1 VDAEPNR
8 AASTREQWEQQ
19 ADRMLAAVRPYA
31 APGKGLIHLPGP
43 ESRSG
48 RWSDGLEGFARTF
61 LLAGFRLS
69 AAEPGSDPNLER
81 LAAWY
86 AAGLETGA
94 DPDSTGRWP
103 TLAEVG
109 QAKVECASIALA
121 LHESR
126 RWIWD
131 TLSPRARVN
140 LVTWMSG
147 MLGTPVPDNNWVWFR
162 AVTEAFLRSVG
173 GPWSKDDIEYAQ
185 ARTEDWYAGE
195 GWYSD
200 GEPAP
205 GELRNFDYY
214 NGWALHFY
222 PLWYCRI
229 SGPDAEPGLLD
240 RYRARLRRYLDDARH
255 LVGADG
261 APLMQGRSLT
271 YRFAMLAPFWAG
283 AVFDATVLPPG
294 QTRRLA
300 NSVLRYFVRSGAFD
314 ERGLLPIGWHGP
326 FEAMREDYSGSGSPY
341 WASKGFA
348 GLVLPPD
355 HPAWTAAEEPLP
367 IERGDFT
374 RTLRRAAWIV
384 SGTKS
389 DGVVRVAQHG
399 ADHSPTSRLVLDEP
413 VYARHGYSTHA
424 APEYRAHYPLD
435 SHIALIAPDG
445 RASHRRPA
453 RPMYLGDGVA
463 VSRHRV
469 HWWRGQGPLPN
480 YGRGAPGEA
489 EFDLGPWLTTASAVH
504 GPLEVR
510 LARIDPWP
518 EDPVPGHPHA
528 PDAATAASSGPWR
541 LRFGGWALAGRETLK
556 PRYSS
561 HCCWAM
567 REHDALASTIAG
579 LRGNLE
585 PGWTGSRDSN
595 PLGPNSL
602 IPWLATA
609 GDARVGE
616 VYAVL
621 VVLSGSVAGP
631 TSVHGIMVEA
641 HPDGSVS
648 VSWPDRQQTNV
659 PLRAP
664 RYPVT

>member
-1 VDAEPNR
+1 
-8 AASTREQWEQQ
+8 
-19 ADRMLAAVRPYA
+19 
-31 APGKGLIHLPGP
+31 
-43 ESRSG
+43 
-48 RWSDGLEGFARTF
+48 
-61 LLAGFRLS
+61 
-69 AAEPGSDPNLER
+69 
-81 LAAWY
+81 
-86 AAGLETGA
+86 
-94 DPDSTGRWP
+94 
-103 TLAEVG
+103 
-109 QAKVECASIALA
+109 
-121 LHESR
+121 
-126 RWIWD
+126 
-131 TLSPRARVN
+131 
-140 LVTWMSG
+140 
-147 MLGTPVPDNNWVWFR
+147 
-162 AVTEAFLRSVG
+162 
-173 GPWSKDDIEYAQ
+173 
-185 ARTEDWYAGE
+185 
-195 GWYSD
+195 
-200 GEPAP
+200 
-205 GELRNFDYY
+205 
-214 NGWALHFY
+214 
-222 PLWYCRI
+222 
-229 SGPDAEPGLLD
+229 
-240 RYRARLRRYLDDARH
+240 
-255 LVGADG
+255 
-261 APLMQGRSLT
+261 
-271 YRFAMLAPFWAG
+271 
-283 AVFDATVLPPG
+283 
-294 QTRRLA
+294 
-300 NSVLRYFVRSGAFD
+300 
-314 ERGLLPIGWHGP
+314 
-326 FEAMREDYSGSGSPY
+326 
-341 WASKGFA
+341 
-348 GLVLPPD
+348 
-355 HPAWTAAEEPLP
+355 
-367 IERGDFT
+367 
-374 RTLRRAAWIV
+374 
-384 SGTKS
+384 
-389 DGVVRVAQHG
+389 
-399 ADHSPTSRLVLDEP
+399 
-413 VYARHGYSTHA
+413 
-424 APEYRAHYPLD
+424 
-435 SHIALIAPDG
+435 
-445 RASHRRPA
+445 
-453 RPMYLGDGVA
+453 MYLGDGVA